1 MGIIMNIEKIK
12 KIIYI
17 LNRRTI
23 MSEKICLCKGITK
36 DTIVEAIK
44 NGADSIEAVKE
55 ATGAT
60 TGFCHGGRCKS
71 KIEELIEENK

>member
-1 MGIIMNIEKIK
+1 
-12 KIIYI
+12 
-17 LNRRTI
+17 

-44 NGADSIEAVKE
+44 NGANTVEGVKE

-60 TGFCHGGRCKS
+60 TGPCHGGRCKS
-71 KIEELIEENK
+71 KIETLIEENK